1 MTMHL
6 PRLSLSLDALI
17 AEAKRRARVRR
28 LLVAAGIVAL
38 GGVAAATI
46 SLRSSERQ
54 LPTVVAAPTCRSA
67 QLTLLPGKGG
77 VALGTYMSDLV
88 LVNVSDATCTLR
100 GWPGV
105 QLVLGNG
112 RTVAPRVRHD
122 SLVPKGKAAAR
133 TIQVRPGGAAS
144 FRIAESDGTGTGLQT
159 CRTVRTVL
167 IIPPGSGK
175 PLSLTRGPVD
185 YCAPYLLFEVPL
197 VPGRV
202 DRQDGF

>member
-6 PRLSLSLDALI
+6 PRVPLSLEPLI
-17 AEAKRRARVRR
+17 AEAKRRARARR
-28 LLVAAGIVAL
+28 LLVAAVIVGV

-46 SLRSSERQ
+46 GLRSTERQ

-67 QLTLLPGKGG
+67 QLTLLPGRGG

-105 QLVLGNG
+105 RLVLGNG

-122 SLVPKGKAAAR
+122 SLVPKGKTADR

-159 CRTVRTVL
+159 CRTVRTVVV
-167 IIPPGSGK
+167 IPPGSRK
-175 PLSLTRGPVD
+175 PLLLRRGPVD
-185 YCAPYLLFEVPL
+185 YCAPYLLFEAPL

-202 DRQDGF
+202 DRQEGF